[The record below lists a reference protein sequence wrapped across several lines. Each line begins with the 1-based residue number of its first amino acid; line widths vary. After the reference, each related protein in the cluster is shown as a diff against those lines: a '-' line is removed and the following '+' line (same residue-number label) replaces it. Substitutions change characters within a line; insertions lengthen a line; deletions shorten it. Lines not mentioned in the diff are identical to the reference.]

1 MSTNH
6 RLTARLALL
15 LATIIWATSFVVVQR
30 ALVVVPVFHLMFFR
44 FALAAVLLL
53 PLARGVVWE
62 RGLIRDGLGV
72 GAWLFAGFALQT
84 ASLLG
89 TTPSRA
95 AFLTGLSVV
104 LVPALALVRG
114 RRPSTGAALGALL
127 AGIGLWVLYLPAAK
141 VEATPWGWGDWLGLA
156 GAFAFAGFVLAAEIT
171 TRRRPLGPLAL
182 IQFGAIALLCL
193 PSLVIQPPTAAEL
206 APRSLLILA
215 AIGVFNTALAFLAQ
229 LYAQRHLSAVEA
241 GVILTLEPVL
251 AAAFSVS
258 LGLEHWTLPLTAG
271 GLLIVGAMLVTE
283 LWPIK
288 PNGETASSSTF
299 PN

>member
-1 MSTNH
+1 MPNRH
-6 RLTARLALL
+6 RLYARLALL

-44 FALAAVLLL
+44 FALATVLLL

-104 LVPALALVRG
+104 LVPALALLRG
-114 RRPSTGAALGALL
+114 KRPSTGAALGALL
-127 AGIGLWVLYLPAAK
+127 AGLGLWVLYLPAAQT
-141 VEATPWGWGDWLGLA
+141 ESAPWSWGDWLGLG

-193 PSLVIQPPTAAEL
+193 PSLLFQPPTAAEL
-206 APRSLLILA
+206 APSSLGILA
-215 AIGVFNTALAFLAQ
+215 TIGVFNTAVAFLAQ

-251 AAAFSVS
+251 AAAFSVA
-258 LGLEHWTLPLTAG
+258 LGLEGWTLPLTVG

-283 LWPIK
+283 LWPR
-288 PNGETASSSTF
+288 STLG
-299 PN
+299 PSNPP